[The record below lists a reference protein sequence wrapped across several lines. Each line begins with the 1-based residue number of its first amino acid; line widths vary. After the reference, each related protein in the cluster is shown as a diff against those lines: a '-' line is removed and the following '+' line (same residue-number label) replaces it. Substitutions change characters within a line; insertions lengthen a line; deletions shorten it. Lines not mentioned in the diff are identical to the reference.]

1 VPSEAGTGATG
12 NPARVEPALVQ
23 ITYVGHA
30 TVLLELD
37 GVRVLT
43 DPILRRRVVHLRML
57 CDPPSPSLLGTI
69 DAVVVSHAHRDHLDV
84 RSLRRL
90 DPGVRIIAP
99 AAALPSLRRRG
110 FGRPVDAVEA
120 GDAVTIRG
128 VDIRATPALHGRPG
142 SAVGFLLRGSATVYF
157 AGDTD
162 VFPEMAGLADPLDV
176 ALLPVWGWGPT
187 LGPGHLDPER
197 AVEAALLLQPRV
209 VVPIH
214 WGTLHPL
221 GMSGRSFLTEP
232 PLVFARLARE
242 RLPGV
247 AIRVLQ
253 PGESAVLTV
262 ARGFVR

>member
-12 NPARVEPALVQ
+12 NPAGAEPSSVE

-30 TVLLELD
+30 TVLVELD
-37 GVRVLT
+37 GVRILT

-57 CDPPSPSLLGTI
+57 HEPPAPSLLGRI

-90 DPGVRIIAP
+90 DPRVRVVAA

-120 GDAVTIRG
+120 GDAVAIRG
-128 VDIRATPALHGRPG
+128 VDVCATPALHGRPG
-142 SAVGFLLRGSATVYF
+142 SAVGFLLRGSSTVYF

-162 VFPEMAGLADPLDV
+162 VFPEMAELADPLDV

-187 LGPGHLDPER
+187 LGAGHLDPER
-197 AVEAALLLQPRV
+197 AVEAALLLRPRV

-221 GMSGRSFLTEP
+221 GMSGRPFLTEP

-247 AIRVLQ
+247 EIRVLR
-253 PGESAVLTV
+253 PRERAVLPV
-262 ARGFVR
+262 VRAAPR